1 MIELQGISKVYN
13 VGRESEFLALKGI
26 DLQMDSSGISV
37 FVGPSGSGKTSLLS
51 VIGCMSRPTSGRMWL
66 HGREVTS
73 LPERFAA
80 ETRRRT
86 FGFVFQSY
94 NLIKGLTVLENVMI
108 PAYPTGTR
116 HKVIRDRAE
125 ALLRKVRLE
134 AKTHQRVESLS
145 GGEQQRTAIARALIN
160 EPTTLIADEPTA
172 HLDTELAVSLMEIL
186 AGLKQEGK
194 TILMASHDP
203 YVFQSPIVDAVIS
216 MRNGKIVGNGHGSEN

>member
-1 MIELQGISKVYN
+1 MIELQRICKVYN
-13 VGRESEFLALKGI
+13 AGKDSEFRALREI
-26 DLQMDSSGISV
+26 DLQMESSGISV

-66 HGREVTS
+66 HGKEVTS

-80 ETRRRT
+80 ETRRKT

-108 PAYPTGTR
+108 PAYPTGTK

-125 ALLRKVRLE
+125 ALLHKVRLDKK
-134 AKTHQRVESLS
+134 AHQRVESLS

-160 EPTTLIADEPTA
+160 EPSTLIADEPTA
-172 HLDTELAVSLMEIL
+172 HLDTELAASLMEIL
-186 AGLKQEGK
+186 AGLKNEGK

-203 YVFQSPIVDAVIS
+203 FVFQSPLVDAVVT
-216 MRNGKIVGNGHGSEN
+216 MRNGKIVGNGHGSTH

>member
-13 VGRESEFLALKGI
+13 AGRDGEFRALKEI
-26 DLQMDSSGISV
+26 DLRMESHGVAV

-66 HGREVTS
+66 HGKEVTS

-80 ETRRRT
+80 ETRRKT

-108 PAYPTGTR
+108 PAYPTGTKY
-116 HKVIRDRAE
+116 KVIRDRAE
-125 ALLRKVRLE
+125 ALLHKVRLDKK
-134 AKTHQRVESLS
+134 AHQRVETLS

-160 EPTTLIADEPTA
+160 EPSTLIADEPTA
-172 HLDTELAVSLMEIL
+172 HLDTELAASLMEIL
-186 AGLKQEGK
+186 AGLKNEGK

-203 YVFQSPIVDAVIS
+203 FVFQSPLVDAVVT
-216 MRNGKIVGNGHGSEN
+216 MRNGKIVGNGHGSNN